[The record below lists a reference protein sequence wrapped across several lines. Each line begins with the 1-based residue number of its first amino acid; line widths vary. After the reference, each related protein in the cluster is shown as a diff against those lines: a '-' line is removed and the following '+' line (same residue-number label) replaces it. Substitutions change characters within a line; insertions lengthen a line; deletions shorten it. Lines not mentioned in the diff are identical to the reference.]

1 MPKMKT
7 CRAAAKRFSKTG
19 SGKFKRRKKGL
30 RHILTKHSRSLKN
43 KRGKA
48 ALVSSPDSKRVSRQ
62 LPYA

>member
-43 KRGKA
+43 KRGQD
-48 ALVSSPDSKRVSRQ
+48 ALVSTPDAKRVSRQ